1 MSATFVL
8 EFDGGSRG
16 NPGPAAIG
24 VVIRADDGTP
34 LITLGRFIGVATN
47 NVAEYTALLTG
58 LREARTLNIE
68 NLIVNGD
75 SELVIRQM
83 QGRYRVKNAGLKPLY
98 EKAIE
103 AAREFKTITYDHK
116 IRDHNETADK
126 LANLAMDRRRDVLE
140 IP

>member
-24 VVIRADDGTP
+24 VVVRADDGTP

-98 EKAIE
+98 EKAVE
-103 AAREFKTITYDHK
+103 AAREFKTIVYEHK

-126 LANLAMDRRRDVLE
+126 LANLAMDRRKDVVE
-140 IP
+140 IS